1 MHADHLLND
10 EQMREFLCNGYLV
23 LKPNLPTELHSFI
36 YEKLQWMLDED
47 YNPGNNI
54 LPRVP
59 EMNQVIESP
68 EIRGA
73 LTSVLGSDY
82 VVHPHR
88 FCHSN
93 MPGKMTEKGPEVG
106 NGSTSFIGWHQDSH
120 SPLSKPRHHFSRYAM
135 VLYYPQDTPDTLGP
149 TQLIPGTQYSRHI
162 SEEDRSRGKQFGGT
176 AGTCILVHF
185 DVAHGGSLNVG
196 PRCRHMVKFVFVRVS
211 DPENPSWNNDSRE
224 WKSPK
229 KNESIYDTNALW
241 RCNWDWLCGRSVTK
255 KLEACRNNFSESVS
269 LLEEDGPIP
278 EQISIL
284 DRLALAG
291 PSASEAVPILIRC
304 LGRHESIRQNAI
316 YAIAAIGSSAIESLI
331 RLLVESKEGWNEGA
345 VVMEDAAYALGAM
358 GEQAV
363 SPLSDLL
370 KHSDEW
376 VRINALFALGE
387 LGSIATKPEVLQRLS
402 EILASEDDRV
412 IRTALDAIGQMGQSA
427 SSLFPN
433 IISVCDRALE
443 KWSDLERRSWSSG
456 DQLRVNSAMALLR
469 LGPEVKGME
478 KTLASLLGDKCGYVD
493 GFSVEGLLR
502 IQTKSAK
509 DTVIR
514 YLQAHRWDDTLI
526 RNIRTF

>member
-1 MHADHLLND
+1 M
-10 EQMREFLCNGYLV
+10 
-23 LKPNLPTELHSFI
+23 K
-36 YEKLQWMLDED
+36 
-47 YNPGNNI
+47 
-54 LPRVP
+54 
-59 EMNQVIESP
+59 
-68 EIRGA
+68 
-73 LTSVLGSDY
+73 SD
-82 VVHPHR
+82 
-88 FCHSN
+88 
-93 MPGKMTEKGPEVG
+93 
-106 NGSTSFIGWHQDSH
+106 
-120 SPLSKPRHHFSRYAM
+120 
-135 VLYYPQDTPDTLGP
+135 
-149 TQLIPGTQYSRHI
+149 
-162 SEEDRSRGKQFGGT
+162 
-176 AGTCILVHF
+176 
-185 DVAHGGSLNVG
+185 
-196 PRCRHMVKFVFVRVS
+196 
-211 DPENPSWNNDSRE
+211 DSRNDF
-224 WKSPK
+224 S
-229 KNESIYDTNALW
+229 ESIY
-241 RCNWDWLCGRSVTK
+241 
-255 KLEACRNNFSESVS
+255 
-269 LLEEDGPIP
+269 LLEENGPIP

-291 PSASEAVPILIRC
+291 SSASEAVPILIKC

-316 YAIAAIGSSAIESLI
+316 YALAAIRSPAIEFLI

-358 GEQAV
+358 GEEAV

-387 LGSIATKPEVLQRLS
+387 LGSIAAKPEVLQRLC

-433 IISVCDRALE
+433 IISVCDRAVE

-456 DQLRVNSAMALLR
+456 DQIRVNSAMALLR
-469 LGPEVKGME
+469 LGPEIEGME

-502 IQTKSAK
+502 IQTKSATE
-509 DTVIR
+509 TVIS